1 MVLVI
6 VIILYH
12 FRFAQAFLYVDSTYN
27 QYRVMQQWRE
37 QYSSRFC
44 TGKYVENLRSKLF
57 LARRK
62 FVKEMRKMDKG
73 TIVLKLYP
81 SSSTATVTVSFP
93 TTIMQNKGLTTDSSS
108 TNTLELPLRFG
119 GKYTDASS
127 SITKP
132 NFWATLQS

>member
-1 MVLVI
+1 
-6 VIILYH
+6 
-12 FRFAQAFLYVDSTYN
+12 
-27 QYRVMQQWRE
+27 MQQWRE
-37 QYSSRFC
+37 QYPDSSRCC

-73 TIVLKLYP
+73 TIALKLYP

-93 TTIMQNKGLTTDSSS
+93 TMIMQNKGLNSS

-132 NFWATLQS
+132 IFWATLQS